1 MVDFLQQI
9 INGLMI
15 GGLYA
20 LIALGISLVFGL
32 TGMINFAHGEI
43 VMLGGYLA
51 FSLTQQ
57 RGLPFLL
64 SIFCALLAGAI
75 LGWILDRSTF
85 RFTRNEPMNGLVISL
100 GLIMVLQSLAMTV
113 WGTEPYTMD
122 VIYPGAL
129 QHFGLSLSYQKA
141 LTVGITALLI
151 VAFGVFLVG
160 TRAGRALRALAQER
174 EAAVYVGI
182 PVERYISLSMAIGTG
197 LAAVAGALF
206 AALFSLTP
214 FVGTALT
221 AKGFIVV
228 ALGGLGSAPGTIVGG
243 FVLGIIEALGAGYVS
258 PAFTEAYGLLVFL
271 VVLALRPQG
280 LFGVSERVK
289 L

>member
-1 MVDFLQQI
+1 MDFLQQI
-9 INGLMI
+9 VNGLMI

-20 LIALGISLVFGL
+20 LVALGISLVFGL

-43 VMLGGYLA
+43 VMLGGYLT
-51 FSLTQQ
+51 FSLAQ
-57 RGLPFLL
+57 RGVPFALAL
-64 SIFCALLAGAI
+64 CCALLSGAA
-75 LGWILDRSTF
+75 LGFLLDRTAF

-100 GLIMVLQSLAMTV
+100 GLILIFQSLVMTFY
-113 WGTEPYTMD
+113 GGDPYTMD
-122 VIYPGAL
+122 VLFPGAL
-129 QHFGLSLSYQKA
+129 QAGGLSFSYQKL
-141 LTVGITALLI
+141 LTVFVTALLI
-151 VAFGVFLVG
+151 FAFGYFLVR
-160 TRAGRALRALAQER
+160 TRAGRALRALAQDR
-174 EAAVYVGI
+174 EAAIYVGI
-182 PVERYISLSMAIGTG
+182 PVERYVVLSMAIGSA

-228 ALGGLGSAPGTIVGG
+228 ALGGLGSAPGTIVAG
-243 FVLGIIEALGAGYVS
+243 FLLGVIEALGAGYIS
-258 PAFTEAYGLLVFL
+258 PAFTEAYGLLLFL
-271 VVLALRPQG
+271 LVLSVRPQG

>member
-1 MVDFLQQI
+1 MDFLQQI
-9 INGLMI
+9 VNGLMI

-20 LIALGISLVFGL
+20 LVALGISLVFGL

-43 VMLGGYLA
+43 VMLGGYLT
-51 FSLTQQ
+51 FSLAQ
-57 RGLPFLL
+57 RGVPFALAL
-64 SIFCALLAGAI
+64 CCALLSGAA
-75 LGWILDRSTF
+75 LGFLLDRTAF

-100 GLIMVLQSLAMTV
+100 GLILIFQSLVMTFY
-113 WGTEPYTMD
+113 GADPYTMD
-122 VIYPGAL
+122 VLFPGAL
-129 QHFGLSLSYQKA
+129 QTGGLSFSYQKL
-141 LTVGITALLI
+141 LTVFVTALLI
-151 VAFGVFLVG
+151 FAFGYFLVR

-174 EAAVYVGI
+174 EAAIYVGI
-182 PVERYISLSMAIGTG
+182 PVERYVVLSMAIGSA

-228 ALGGLGSAPGTIVGG
+228 ALGGLGSAPGTIAAG
-243 FVLGIIEALGAGYVS
+243 FLLGVIEALGAGYIS
-258 PAFTEAYGLLVFL
+258 PAFTEAYGLLLFL
-271 VVLALRPQG
+271 LVLSVRPQG
-280 LFGVSERVK
+280 LFGVSERLK

>member
-1 MVDFLQQI
+1 MDFLQQI
-9 INGLMI
+9 VNGLMI

-20 LIALGISLVFGL
+20 LVALGISLVFGL

-43 VMLGGYLA
+43 VMLGGYLT
-51 FSLTQQ
+51 FSLAQ
-57 RGLPFLL
+57 RGVPFVLAL
-64 SIFCALLAGAI
+64 GCALLSGAA
-75 LGWILDRSTF
+75 LGFLLDRTAF

-100 GLIMVLQSLAMTV
+100 GLILIFQSLVMTFY
-113 WGTEPYTMD
+113 GGDPYTMD
-122 VIYPGAL
+122 VLFPGAL
-129 QHFGLSLSYQKA
+129 QTGGLSFSYQKL
-141 LTVGITALLI
+141 LTVFVTALLI
-151 VAFGVFLVG
+151 FAFGYFLVR

-174 EAAVYVGI
+174 EAAIYVGI
-182 PVERYISLSMAIGTG
+182 PVERYVVLSMAIGSA

-228 ALGGLGSAPGTIVGG
+228 ALGGLGSAPGTIVAG
-243 FVLGIIEALGAGYVS
+243 FLLGVIEALGAGYIS
-258 PAFTEAYGLLVFL
+258 PAFTEAYGLLLFL
-271 VVLALRPQG
+271 LVLSVRPQG
-280 LFGVSERVK
+280 LFGVSERLK

>member
-1 MVDFLQQI
+1 MDFLQQI

-20 LIALGISLVFGL
+20 LVALGISLVFGL

-43 VMLGGYLA
+43 VMLGGYLT
-51 FSLTQQ
+51 FSLAQ
-57 RGLPFLL
+57 RGVPFALAL
-64 SIFCALLAGAI
+64 VCALLAGAA
-75 LGWILDRSTF
+75 LGFLLDRTTF

-100 GLIMVLQSLAMTV
+100 GLILIFQSLVMTFY
-113 WGTEPYTMD
+113 GADPYTMD
-122 VIYPGAL
+122 VLFPGAL
-129 QHFGLSLSYQKA
+129 QAWGLSFSYQKV
-141 LTVGITALLI
+141 LTVFATALLI
-151 VAFGVFLVG
+151 FAFGYFLVR

-174 EAAVYVGI
+174 EAAIYVGI
-182 PVERYISLSMAIGTG
+182 PVERYIVLSMAIGSA

-228 ALGGLGSAPGTIVGG
+228 ALGGLGSAPGTIVAG
-243 FVLGIIEALGAGYVS
+243 FLLGVIEALGAGYIS
-258 PAFTEAYGLLVFL
+258 PAFTEAYGLLLFL
-271 VVLALRPQG
+271 IVLSVRPQG